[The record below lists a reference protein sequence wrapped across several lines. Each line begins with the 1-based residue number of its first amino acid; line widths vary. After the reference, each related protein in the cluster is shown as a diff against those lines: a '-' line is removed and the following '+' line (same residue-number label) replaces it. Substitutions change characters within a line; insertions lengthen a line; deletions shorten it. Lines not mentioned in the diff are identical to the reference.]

1 MLRDHLDADHF
12 ESPAV
17 RERSEVVA
25 AHHAALLVVVYE
37 LAQHA
42 GLWELR
48 EGAEVDA
55 RLGVALTDEGAARPR
70 AEWDEVPWAGEGG
83 RGSVRRGQGSCGECT
98 VVCGDSRRR
107 ACVRGK

>member
-25 AHHAALLVVVYE
+25 AHHAALLIIVDK

-42 GLWELR
+42 GLWKLR
-48 EGAEVDA
+48 EGAEIDA
-55 RLGVALTDEGAARPR
+55 RLGVALADEGAARPR
-70 AEWDEVPWAGEGG
+70 AEWDEVPWTGEGG

-98 VVCGDSRRR
+98 VVSGDSSRR
-107 ACVRGK
+107 AYVRGK